1 MEISKRVG
9 MYCKLFRQNYLKISQ
24 SEIADMNGVTQALI
38 SQWENGKIRDINFLN
53 YYLEP
58 CNEREKKILVELI
71 ENGLTK

>member
-38 SQWENGKIRDINFLN
+38 SQWENGKIKDINFLN

-58 CNEREKKILVELI
+58 CNEREKKILVDMLESVLI
-71 ENGLTK
+71 K

>member
-38 SQWENGKIRDINFLN
+38 SQWENGKIKDINFLN

-58 CNEREKKILVELI
+58 CNELEKKILVDMLESVLI
-71 ENGLTK
+71 K

>member
-38 SQWENGKIRDINFLN
+38 SQWENGKIKDINFLN

-58 CNEREKKILVELI
+58 CNECEKKILAYMLESVLI
-71 ENGLTK
+71 K